1 MDDALIVTEEEVAA
15 VFPAV
20 GETIADALGRDL
32 GEVALDS
39 RLIEDLGAES
49 IDFLDIVFRLEQL
62 FKVQIPRGKIVED
75 ARGELSEEEFAEDG
89 VLTRLGIQRLKQYLS
104 EVPAARFRS
113 RMKVAEVPLLFT
125 VETFCK
131 AVVRA
136 QRTPQASG

>member
-32 GEVALDS
+32 DEVALDS